1 MKLGRILKNDKIEYG
16 VQYENN
22 WYKQDVNDD
31 LHFLEQYQQNSLI
44 LNTHENLKDME
55 FEWLPPLARPG
66 KILCVGRNYADHS
79 KEQGKS
85 PETKPIIFSKYSTS
99 MAGHM
104 SVIPY
109 PSHTNNLDYEVEL
122 GVVIGKTASKLKSK
136 NEAWDHIFGYTICN
150 DLTAR
155 DVQKSEKQWTMGKA
169 FDNSLPIGPYIIPSD
184 TIPKPTNNEI
194 WLTINGEK
202 RQLDNTKNM
211 IFSIPYLIYYISQN
225 ITLEPTDIILT
236 GTPAGVGFYMSPK
249 NTLQQGDQISS
260 GVSSIGEL
268 RFSIK

>member
-1 MKLGRILKNDKIEYG
+1 M
-16 VQYENN
+16 
-22 WYKQDVNDD
+22 
-31 LHFLEQYQQNSLI
+31 EQYQHNSLI
-44 LNTHENLKDME
+44 LTSHENLKDME

-99 MAGHM
+99 MVGHM

-122 GVVIGKTASKLKSK
+122 GVVIGKTASKLKSI

-169 FDNSLPIGPYIIPSD
+169 FDNSSNENSAITDVPTIKTAIENSPPSR
-184 TIPKPTNNEI
+184 IAIASPNRI
-194 WLTINGEK
+194 SLT
-202 RQLDNTKNM
+202 D
-211 IFSIPYLIYYISQN
+211 
-225 ITLEPTDIILT
+225 
-236 GTPAGVGFYMSPK
+236 
-249 NTLQQGDQISS
+249 
-260 GVSSIGEL
+260 
-268 RFSIK
+268 